1 MHTGNATTPRSPKR
15 ARPSMQSQQQ
25 QQQQEQEGA
34 ASPSAVPS
42 RPKRRGIQRQKGAA
56 SQTCGCVCGERGV
69 GGKGGGGER
78 AHVYGLCVGIGV
90 LLYG

>member
-1 MHTGNATTPRSPKR
+1 VWVCRGGKGGGSF
-15 ARPSMQSQQQ
+15 
-25 QQQQEQEGA
+25 
-34 ASPSAVPS
+34 SAVHS
-42 RPKRRGIQRQKGAA
+42 RPKWRGIQRQKGAA